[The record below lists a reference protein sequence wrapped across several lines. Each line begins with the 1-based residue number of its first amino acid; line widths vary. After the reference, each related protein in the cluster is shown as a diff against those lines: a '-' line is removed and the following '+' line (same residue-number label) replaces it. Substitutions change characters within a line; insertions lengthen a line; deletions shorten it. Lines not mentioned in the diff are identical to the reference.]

1 MLSDKQIQD
10 AVFAVLRK
18 WGTDRA
24 WDRYTREVG
33 PYDVTEL
40 RPEVFEIIRA
50 VLAVADGANGR
61 FDGKCKHCGKT
72 VMEHQPDMRCTAGV
86 SGTVHQASCAQT
98 PMEDASSG
106 KTVGEG

>member
-1 MLSDKQIQD
+1 MLSDKQIQA

-50 VLAVADGANGR
+50 VLAVADGVQGCSHCY
-61 FDGKCKHCGKT
+61 DGGCGDPLGCGET
-72 VMEHQPDMRCTAGV
+72 DRRNAA
-86 SGTVHQASCAQT
+86 ASLAKEQ
-98 PMEDASSG
+98 S
-106 KTVGEG
+106 